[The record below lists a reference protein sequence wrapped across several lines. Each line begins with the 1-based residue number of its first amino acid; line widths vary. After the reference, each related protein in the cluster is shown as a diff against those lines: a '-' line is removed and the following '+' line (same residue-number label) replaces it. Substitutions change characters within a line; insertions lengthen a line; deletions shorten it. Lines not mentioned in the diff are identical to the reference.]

1 MRNHN
6 IDFKKSFR
14 NQNPSVINN
23 TIIEV
28 VIFYSK
34 LIFVNRFKNNF
45 LDSTILGASPIS
57 VSLSETLSRP
67 NENMTRKRH
76 RVQTKKYA
84 WDKWYIQWGLLQRL
98 KTATQ
103 KRDLYKCLCVNFIK
117 NRYKI
122 LGSSPFAGIME
133 SGVRPESNISRSH
146 FVI

>member
-1 MRNHN
+1 
-6 IDFKKSFR
+6 
-14 NQNPSVINN
+14 VINN

-84 WDKWYIQWGLLQRL
+84 
-98 KTATQ
+98 
-103 KRDLYKCLCVNFIK
+103 
-117 NRYKI
+117 
-122 LGSSPFAGIME
+122 
-133 SGVRPESNISRSH
+133 
-146 FVI
+146 